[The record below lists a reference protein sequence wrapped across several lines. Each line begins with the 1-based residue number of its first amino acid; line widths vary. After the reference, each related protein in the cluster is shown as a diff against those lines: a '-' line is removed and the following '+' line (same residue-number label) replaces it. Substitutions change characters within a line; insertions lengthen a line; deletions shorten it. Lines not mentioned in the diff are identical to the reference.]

1 MTPRSGRGD
10 RRFKSGLPD
19 HLGDYALDR
28 RDIPEVR
35 ERDFVRPIAEF
46 RLDLLKIAGLINDF
60 RVDDVDCSDTEF
72 DKVSLTIEP
81 FVPAEHIKID
91 FGKIK

>member
-1 MTPRSGRGD
+1 M
-10 RRFKSGLPD
+10 
-19 HLGDYALDR
+19 LDR

-46 RLDLLKIAGLINDF
+46 RLELLKIAGLICDF
-60 RVDDVDCSDTEF
+60 HVDDVDCSDPEY
-72 DKVSLTIEP
+72 DKIDLTIVP
-81 FVPAEHIKID
+81 FVPAKHIKID